1 VRKSEK
7 YEGLIIYL
15 SAVVLMSLWVLT
27 PAVSA
32 VLVVLQTKS
41 VRDLARLSLDEPEYL
56 AVHSEAAAPTPLK
69 LKQAYMVVSQH

>member
-1 VRKSEK
+1 V
-7 YEGLIIYL
+7 
-15 SAVVLMSLWVLT
+15 
-27 PAVSA
+27 PAVP
-32 VLVVLQTKS
+32 VVLQTKS